1 MGSSYL
7 GLHSPPATIMSNHL
21 KLLIS
26 LMVVFET
33 SYAAFLPTSFLSQP
47 GTGDIVQQARTQA
60 DALKKTLRSLARKPE
75 AAPIFEKVFAGN
87 NSDCINNMDQALEA
101 IETSATLFENAGTEI
116 KLLILDVLIPKLTPS
131 SICQTKSGDVLNS
144 MNSLG
149 ALVNELSSKED
160 VYYTTHGRQTLK
172 TSAKILSK
180 VTKFLTKE
188 SHFKFDHFC
197 TKDKAYNKEFIGS
210 VGNMM
215 NDLADLYTGLGG
227 VTAAS
232 ELARQ
237 ETFTKKVVANI
248 NKFGDLDLISLD
260 CNTPGSSQLV
270 ADTLED
276 LAGVIEDV
284 GLVNLCK
291 QVGLASADCQF

>member
-7 GLHSPPATIMSNHL
+7 GLHSPATIMSNHL
-21 KLLIS
+21 KVLIS

-33 SYAAFLPTSFLSQP
+33 SYAAFLPTSFLAQP
-47 GTGDIVQQARTQA
+47 ASGDIVQQARTQA

-101 IETSATLFENAGTEI
+101 TEI
-116 KLLILDVLIPKLTPS
+116 KLLIQNVQGLQAITDTPKAVRQTAKIIRLLDVLIPKLTPS
-131 SICQTKSGDVLNS
+131 SICQTTSGDVLNS

-197 TKDKAYNKEFIGS
+197 TKDKAYNKEFIS
-210 VGNMM
+210 NVGNMM

-232 ELARQ
+232 EL
-237 ETFTKKVVANI
+237 
-248 NKFGDLDLISLD
+248 
-260 CNTPGSSQLV
+260 
-270 ADTLED
+270 
-276 LAGVIEDV
+276 
-284 GLVNLCK
+284 
-291 QVGLASADCQF
+291 

>member
-21 KLLIS
+21 KVLIS

-33 SYAAFLPTSFLSQP
+33 SYAAFLPNSFLSQP
-47 GTGDIVQQARTQA
+47 GSGDIVQQARTQA

-116 KLLILDVLIPKLTPS
+116 RLLIQNVQGLQAITDTPK
-131 SICQTKSGDVLNS
+131 
-144 MNSLG
+144 
-149 ALVNELSSKED
+149 A
-160 VYYTTHGRQTLK
+160 GRQTLK

-197 TKDKAYNKEFIGS
+197 TKD
-210 VGNMM
+210 
-215 NDLADLYTGLGG
+215 
-227 VTAAS
+227 
-232 ELARQ
+232 
-237 ETFTKKVVANI
+237 
-248 NKFGDLDLISLD
+248 
-260 CNTPGSSQLV
+260 
-270 ADTLED
+270 
-276 LAGVIEDV
+276 
-284 GLVNLCK
+284 
-291 QVGLASADCQF
+291 